1 MLKSGGSGRLDGYWF
16 MHMNDQ
22 KPYDIAIVGGGL
34 AGLALSIQ
42 SAKAGYKTILFEKE
56 EYPFHRVCGEY
67 VSLESWNFL
76 EDLGVPLSDLNLPI
90 IKKLV
95 VSAPNGKTLTHNL
108 PLGGFGISRHKLDSM
123 LAVIAQKNGVYLLDA
138 TKVQELSFE
147 NDMFTLHCSPSDK
160 AADSFTVKSGIV
172 CGSFGKRSNLDIKWK
187 RDFVKKRP
195 NKLNNYIGVKYHIQ
209 YDYPEDTIALHNFR
223 NGYCG
228 ISKIEDNRYCL
239 CYLTTA
245 AELEKAGNSIR
256 QMESG
261 FLYRNPHL
269 EKIFTHSKF
278 LLSEPVV
285 ISQVSFDK
293 KSLVEN
299 HVLMV
304 GDAAGMITPLCGN
317 GMSMALH
324 GSKIYFQWLQKYF
337 KQQITR
343 SEMEN
348 GYMQEW
354 NRHFH
359 TRLQTGRVVQSLFG
373 KELMTNIFINA
384 IKPFPGFISYL
395 IRKTHGQP
403 F

>member
-1 MLKSGGSGRLDGYWF
+1 LRFSNSLKNLTT
-16 MHMNDQ
+16 
-22 KPYDIAIVGGGL
+22 YDIAIIGGGL
-34 AGLALSIQ
+34 SGLSLAIQ
-42 SAKAGYKTILFEKE
+42 SARAGYRTILLEKE
-56 EYPFHRVCGEY
+56 QYPFHRVCGEY
-67 VSLESWNFL
+67 ISLESWNFL

-90 IKKLV
+90 IKKLIV
-95 VSAPNGKTLTHNL
+95 TAPNGKSLTHDL

-123 LAVIAQKNGVYLLDA
+123 LATIAQKNGVQVLDA
-138 TKVQELSFE
+138 TKVQELAFE
-147 NDMFTLHCSPSDK
+147 NEIFTIHCSPSNK
-160 AADSFTVKSGIV
+160 AADIFTVKSRVV

-187 RDFVKKRP
+187 RDFVQKKP

-209 YDYPEDTIALHNFR
+209 SNHPEDTIALHNFR

-245 AELEKAGNSIR
+245 GELEKAGNSIK
-256 QMESG
+256 QLETE
-261 FLYRNPHL
+261 FLYRNPYL
-269 EKIFTHSKF
+269 KNIFIHSQF
-278 LLSEPVV
+278 LLNEPVI
-285 ISQVSFDK
+285 ISQVSFDR

-324 GSKIYFQWLQKYF
+324 GSKIYFHWLQQFFDEK
-337 KQQITR
+337 ISR

-354 NRHFH
+354 HKHFN
-359 TRLQTGRVVQSLFG
+359 TRLQTGRLVQGLFG
-373 KELMTNIFINA
+373 KELMTNIFLYT
-384 IKPFPGFISYL
+384 IKPFPKFISYL

>member
-1 MLKSGGSGRLDGYWF
+1 LEKSGT
-16 MHMNDQ
+16 
-22 KPYDIAIVGGGL
+22 YDIAIIGGGL
-34 AGLALSIQ
+34 SGLSLAIQ
-42 SAKAGYKTILFEKE
+42 SARAGYKTILFEKE

-67 VSLESWNFL
+67 ISLESWNFL

-90 IKKLV
+90 IKKLI
-95 VSAPNGKTLTHNL
+95 VSAPNGKTLMHNL
-108 PLGGFGISRHKLDSM
+108 PLGGFGISRHKLDNM

-147 NDMFTLHCSPSDK
+147 DDMFTLHCSPTDK
-160 AADSFTVKSGIV
+160 AADTFTVKSGIV

-187 RDFVKKRP
+187 RDFVKQRP

-337 KQQITR
+337 DKQITR
-343 SEMEN
+343 SDMEN

-354 NRHFH
+354 HRHFH
-359 TRLQTGRVVQSLFG
+359 TRLQTGRMVQSLFG
-373 KELMTNIFINA
+373 KELMTNVFINA

>member
-1 MLKSGGSGRLDGYWF
+1 MTFFNSLESSTT
-16 MHMNDQ
+16 
-22 KPYDIAIVGGGL
+22 YDIAIIGGGL
-34 AGLALSIQ
+34 AGLALAIQ
-42 SAKAGYKTILFEKE
+42 SARAGYKTILFEKE

-67 VSLESWNFL
+67 ISLESWNFL

-90 IKKLV
+90 IKKLIV
-95 VSAPNGKTLTHNL
+95 TAPNGKTLKHDL
-108 PLGGFGISRHKLDSM
+108 PLGGFGISRFKLDSM
-123 LAVIAQKNGVYLLDA
+123 LAIIAQKNGVDVLDS
-138 TKVQELSFE
+138 TKVQDLSFE
-147 NDMFTLHCSPSDK
+147 NETFILHCSPSEK
-160 AADSFTVKSGIV
+160 AAAIFTVNSRLV

-209 YDYPEDTIALHNFR
+209 SDFPEDSIALHNFR

-245 AELEKAGNSIR
+245 GELEKAGNSIR
-256 QMESG
+256 QMESD

-278 LLSEPVV
+278 LLNEPVI
-285 ISQVSFDK
+285 ISQVSFDR

-324 GSKIYFQWLQKYF
+324 GSKIYFQWLQKF
-337 KQQITR
+337 FDRKISR
-343 SEMEN
+343 SDMEI
-348 GYMQEW
+348 GYMREW
-354 NRHFH
+354 HTHFH
-359 TRLQTGRVVQSLFG
+359 ARLQTGRIVQGLFG
-373 KELMTNIFINA
+373 KELMTNVFINS
-384 IKPFPGFISYL
+384 IRPFPKFISFL